1 MEPCQTFL
9 PNIGFLLFSHAM
21 HCVDDQVCVKNT
33 QTIFLTVDLSVDHPG
48 QDWFI
53 IHVKLGHSMDNG
65 FIFKKINKN

>member
-1 MEPCQTFL
+1 MCGSNFYKSD
-9 PNIGFLLFSHAM
+9 ISY
-21 HCVDDQVCVKNT
+21 
-33 QTIFLTVDLSVDHPG
+33 ISVDNLKNDPTPGHPG